1 MPTSAAVFDHNI
13 ERWNHEQSQPWQ
25 LLKYKLV
32 RAHLM
37 KHMGQA
43 QHHIL
48 DAGGGNGA
56 ESISFAEQGHR
67 VEIVDYSKEMLAAA
81 ERDAA
86 SAGVQDRV
94 ALHLGDV
101 RDVPR
106 LFPQEQFDLVLC
118 HNVIQ
123 YVDDVPGLLKGLI
136 GSLKS
141 GGLISIVSINRYSI
155 PYRIAFPRGDLAE
168 ALAQLDARRVK
179 AFLFDV
185 TMTSYSANE
194 VAEMLGSVGFAV
206 EQDYGI
212 RCVCDY
218 WGDNELKSDPAV
230 FKQLEELEFALAD
243 RHPYKLL
250 ARYFQVI
257 ARKR

>member
-1 MPTSAAVFDHNI
+1 MTASAAVFDQNI
-13 ERWNHEQSQPWQ
+13 ERWNQEQSQPWQ
-25 LLKYKLV
+25 MLKYKLV
-32 RAHLM
+32 RAHIM
-37 KHMGQA
+37 KHLGQG
-43 QHHIL
+43 QQHIL

-56 ESISFAEQGHR
+56 DSIPFAEQGHR

-81 ERDAA
+81 ERHAA
-86 SAGVQDRV
+86 SAEVQDRV
-94 ALHLGDV
+94 ALHHGDV

-106 LFPQEQFDLVLC
+106 LFPEEQFDLVLC

-123 YVDDVPGLLKGLI
+123 YVDDVPGLLSGLA
-136 GSLKS
+136 GSLKA
-141 GGLISIVSINRYSI
+141 GGLISIVNINRYSI

-168 ALAQLDARRVK
+168 ALAQLDNRRVK

-185 TMTSYSANE
+185 TMTGYSANE
-194 VAEMLGSVGFAV
+194 VIGMLGSVGCAV

-243 RHPYKLL
+243 RYPYKLL
-250 ARYFQVI
+250 ARYFQII
-257 ARKR
+257 ARKT